1 MKRLSLLLVVVSFA
15 ILATSA
21 KQVDETAVCRQI
33 NAAAANLRSMQCNF
47 VQTKYM
53 RMLNDKMVSHGRMYY
68 VQPDKL
74 RWEYT
79 SPYSYIFVLNNT
91 QVMMNRG
98 QKSQV
103 VDVNQ
108 SKMFKEIT
116 RIMMNSV
123 VGKCLSDKN
132 DFKISIADISNE
144 WVATLI
150 PLKKNM
156 KQMFNTI
163 KIHFNKSN
171 SMVTLVELT
180 ERSGDRT
187 VIQLTDIYKNQ
198 SVNETIFKIR

>member
-1 MKRLSLLLVVVSFA
+1 
-15 ILATSA
+15 
-21 KQVDETAVCRQI
+21 
-33 NAAAANLRSMQCNF
+33 
-47 VQTKYM
+47 
-53 RMLNDKMVSHGRMYY
+53 
-68 VQPDKL
+68 
-74 RWEYT
+74 
-79 SPYSYIFVLNNT
+79 
-91 QVMMNRG
+91 MMNRG